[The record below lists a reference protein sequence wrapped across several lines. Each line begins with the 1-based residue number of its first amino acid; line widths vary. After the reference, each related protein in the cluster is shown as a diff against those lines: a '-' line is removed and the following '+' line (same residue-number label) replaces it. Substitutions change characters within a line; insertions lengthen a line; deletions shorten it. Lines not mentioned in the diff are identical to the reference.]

1 MTRRHR
7 SGPIPLLAALAM
19 TAASLLPLGP
29 GHAAPLGE
37 PARPGTLT
45 AQQWQPW
52 RDRFV
57 TLDGRVVDTANKN
70 ISHSEGQG
78 YGLLLAVLA
87 EDRETFTRIWT
98 FTHNELLLRDD
109 GLAVWRWDPDSKP
122 HVTDINDAADGDI
135 LIAYALALGGDL
147 WKVPSWTETSRAM
160 AAAIGQRLVHRAE
173 SRTILLPGVKGFGA
187 QDRPD
192 GPVVN
197 LSYWIFEA
205 LPVLAHLAPNA
216 DWQALAASGHDLVRE
231 ARFSS
236 AGLPAD
242 WISLKSAKP
251 ALATGFDPRFS
262 YDAVRI
268 PLYLVRAGVSDRDL
282 LEPFAKAWGD
292 GSAAPAIV
300 NLADGQPAGTMDDP
314 GYRMIGAVLQ
324 CALER
329 KPVPVE
335 LRSPKLDVYYPSTLY
350 LLALAGVAQHY
361 PECL

>member
-1 MTRRHR
+1 MTRRR
-7 SGPIPLLAALAM
+7 LSGHISLLAALAM
-19 TAASLLPLGP
+19 TVSSALPLQGA
-29 GHAAPLGE
+29 HAVPLGE
-37 PARPGTLT
+37 PARPGTLS
-45 AQQWQPW
+45 AAQWQPW

-57 TLDGRVVDTANKN
+57 TLDGRVIDTANKN

-135 LIAYALALGGDL
+135 LIAYALALGGNL
-147 WKVPSWTETSRAM
+147 WKVPSWTETSRGM
-160 AAAIGQRLVHRAE
+160 AGAIGQRLLHRVGN
-173 SRTILLPGVKGFGA
+173 RIILMPGVKGFGA

-205 LPVLAHLAPNA
+205 LPVLARLAPNA
-216 DWQALAASGHDLVRE
+216 DWEGLVSGGHDLVRE
-231 ARFSS
+231 ARFGD

-242 WISLKSAKP
+242 WISLKSPKP
-251 ALATGFDPRFS
+251 APAAGFDPRLG

-268 PLYLVRAGVSDRDL
+268 PLYLVRAGVTDRAL
-282 LEPFAKAWGD
+282 LEPLAKAWGD
-292 GSAAPAIV
+292 GTTSPPIV
-300 NLADGQPAGTMDDP
+300 NLVDGQVTGTMDDP

-324 CALER
+324 CALDR
-329 KPVPVE
+329 KPVPAE
-335 LRSPKLDVYYPSTLY
+335 LRSPRLDVYYPATLY
-350 LLALAGVAQHY
+350 LLALAGVAQHF